1 MSALAYWSP
10 LILLLTFLVLLI
22 MAYVF
27 RDRGEKSYKKGTGQT
42 KVFLAGEEEPEANQL
57 HVKAHNMYWGFFE
70 AMKRYYGP
78 TIKAHTGI
86 VNDYVLWFIGL
97 IALVAV
103 IVFVSGSI

>member
-10 LILLLTFLVLLI
+10 LILLLTFLVLMIL
-22 MAYVF
+22 AYVF

-97 IALVAV
+97 IALMAV

>member
-10 LILLLTFLVLLI
+10 LILLLTFLVLMIL
-22 MAYVF
+22 AYVF

-86 VNDYVLWFIGL
+86 VNDYILWFIGL
-97 IALVAV
+97 IALMAV